1 MVRYYE
7 KQGRELIERSELE
20 DGYWINISPPFNRV
34 ELETLAERLTIP
46 IDFLNDSLDIDERTR
61 FEEEDDIKL
70 IVVNAPILGQN
81 INDERTL
88 YVTVPIGII
97 LIPDHI
103 ITITSYSN
111 PVIEG
116 FLNMRVRRFNPRD
129 SSMFALQI
137 LEQNVYHY
145 LRCLKDI
152 NVRRNTIEQEV
163 YSSSRNQDLKR
174 LLNLEKSLIYFVT
187 ALSSNALLMSRMDRI
202 DFLGI
207 KDDSEKQDLFED
219 IIVDNSQAQEMA
231 HIYSNILGGTME
243 ALASVISNNLNEVMQ
258 RLTLVTIV
266 LMVPTLVS
274 SFYGMNV
281 ALPFKDHPYA
291 FWGLLGVAV
300 IMVVI
305 LLMFFRT
312 RKLF

>member
-7 KQGRELIERSELE
+7 KQGRELIERSELQE
-20 DGYWINISPPFNRV
+20 GYWINISPPFNRV

-46 IDFLNDSLDIDERTR
+46 IDFLDDSLDIDERTR

-70 IVVNAPILGQN
+70 IVINAPILGQN
-81 INDERTL
+81 INNERTL

-97 LIPDHI
+97 LSPDHI

-116 FLNMRVRRFNPRD
+116 FLNMRVRRFNPQD

-152 NVRRNTIEQEV
+152 NIRRNTIEQEV

-207 KDDSEKQDLFED
+207 KEDPEKQDLFED

-231 HIYSNILGGTME
+231 HVYSNILGGTME

-281 ALPFKDHPYA
+281 SLPFKDHPYA
-291 FWGLLGVAV
+291 FWFLLGVAV